1 MSSKVS
7 TALTI
12 AVLLLVAFSLY
23 QTVFLQQEV
32 DRLRQSLSVGT
43 TTVTQQTTVTELR
56 TITQQLYLGG
66 ANYSAIYENVKDSVV
81 MIRVLS
87 SSGGSIGSGFVY
99 DEKGHIV
106 TNNHVVQAGNI
117 YRVVFR
123 DGKTYAATLVG
134 SDVDSDL
141 AVLRIVNPPTT
152 LKSLK
157 LGDSKALKIGEEVIA
172 IGNPFGLE
180 GTLTVGVVSQKD
192 RLLPTGRGYSIPGV
206 IQTDAAIN
214 PGNSGGPLLNM
225 RGEVVG
231 VNTAIEPAGV
241 GIGYAVPSSIVA
253 RVVPKLIESG
263 KYERGWIGIQST
275 TLEMDIA
282 AAMNAPVQRGVLIVD
297 VVPNSP
303 AQRAG
308 LRGGDRTVSV
318 FNTVVKVG
326 GDIIVAVDGRPIGS
340 LDELLLYLEENTS
353 PGQTVVFTV
362 VRGRETLTVNVT
374 LGVRP

>member
-1 MSSKVS
+1 
-7 TALTI
+7 
-12 AVLLLVAFSLY
+12 
-23 QTVFLQQEV
+23 
-32 DRLRQSLSVGT
+32 
-43 TTVTQQTTVTELR
+43 
-56 TITQQLYLGG
+56 
-66 ANYSAIYENVKDSVV
+66 
-81 MIRVLS
+81 
-87 SSGGSIGSGFVY
+87 
-99 DEKGHIV
+99 
-106 TNNHVVQAGNI
+106 
-117 YRVVFR
+117 
-123 DGKTYAATLVG
+123 
-134 SDVDSDL
+134 
-141 AVLRIVNPPTT
+141 
-152 LKSLK
+152 
-157 LGDSKALKIGEEVIA
+157 VIA

-275 TLEMDIA
+275 TLDMDIA

-326 GDIIVAVDGRPIGS
+326 GDIIVAVDGRPVGS